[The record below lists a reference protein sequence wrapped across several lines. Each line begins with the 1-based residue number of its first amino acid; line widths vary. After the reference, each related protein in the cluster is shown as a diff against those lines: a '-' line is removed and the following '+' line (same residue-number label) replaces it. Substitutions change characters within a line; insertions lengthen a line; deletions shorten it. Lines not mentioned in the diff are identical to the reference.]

1 MTIKYELDIH
11 VNNKEY
17 LIRCEPDSE
26 GFKRLRERADAT
38 GLKLDE
44 AVVSLAIM
52 DGVVAPGSYP
62 IGVIDWE
69 GCYIINTAETGFSMS
84 GFANIMNTHKARVEL
99 VSSWNAFTIKA
110 HDHTPPQGPDDPDFD
125 PEDTILGLMLKA
137 TSPVVT
143 PLT

>member
-1 MTIKYELDIH
+1 MTSKYKLDIH

-44 AVVSLAIM
+44 AVVSLAIVN
-52 DGVVAPGSYP
+52 GLVSPGSYP

-84 GFANIMNTHKARVEL
+84 GFQGIMNTHKARVDL
-99 VSSWNAFTIKA
+99 VSSWNTYTIVA
-110 HDHTPPQGPDDPDFD
+110 HDHTPHQGSDDPDFD
-125 PEDTILGLMLKA
+125 PEDTILGKMLEA
-137 TSPVVT
+137 TSGVVT
-143 PLT
+143 PLP